1 MRLNLGTRAIVSGL
15 KLMLVNKIEFHFE
28 DIRPLTINQ
37 KNIIKGINKLI
48 LSELKSVGNINIIF
62 CSDDYLLKMNEQ
74 YLNHDYYTD
83 IITFDYVE
91 NSLISGDLFI
101 SVERVKE
108 NAVKFGE
115 SFIRELYRVIFH
127 GVLHLTGY
135 SDKLDEEKVVMR
147 KKENFYLDKVDFTTE
162 EL

>member
-1 MRLNLGTRAIVSGL
+1 MSEIG
-15 KLMLVNKIEFHFE
+15 FHFE
-28 DIRPLTINQ
+28 NIQPLAINKQTIVNA
-37 KNIIKGINKLI
+37 INKLI
-48 LSELKSVGNINIIF
+48 NSELKSVGDINIIF
-62 CSDDYLLKMNEQ
+62 CNDDYLLKINEQ

-108 NAVKFGE
+108 NAIKFGE
-115 SFIRELYRVIFH
+115 SIIRELYRVIFH
-127 GVLHLTGY
+127 GILHLTGY
-135 SDKLDEEKVVMR
+135 SDKLDEEKAVMR
-147 KKENFYLDKVDFTTE
+147 EKENFYLDKVDFSAE

>member
-1 MRLNLGTRAIVSGL
+1 
-15 KLMLVNKIEFHFE
+15 MLVSKIEFHFK
-28 DIRPLTINQ
+28 DIQPLTINK
-37 KNIIKGINKLI
+37 KNVVKGIKQLI
-48 LSELKSVGNINIIF
+48 SSELKILGNINIIF
-62 CSDDYLLKMNEQ
+62 CSDDYLLKINEQ

-115 SFIRELYRVIFH
+115 SFIRELYRVMFH
-127 GVLHLTGY
+127 GILHLAGY
-135 SDKLDEEKVVMR
+135 SDKLDEEKAVMR
-147 KKENFYLDKVDFTTE
+147 DKENFYLDKVDFSVE